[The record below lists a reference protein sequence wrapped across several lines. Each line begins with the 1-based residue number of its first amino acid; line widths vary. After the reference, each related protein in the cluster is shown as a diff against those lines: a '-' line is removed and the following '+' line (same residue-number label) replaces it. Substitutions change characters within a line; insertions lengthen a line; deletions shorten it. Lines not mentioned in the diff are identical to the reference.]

1 MKIKV
6 LCSKQLEEAFLDA
19 VHKQA
24 IEVSSSGE
32 LVLIEP
38 QLDRSFLLVKDERD
52 YVRIALDDILFI
64 EAYGSQIQVHTEKQ
78 TYLARENLHTLE
90 GQLYDKGFL
99 RIHKSYIVQKKA
111 IERIRSSI
119 HMKFQL
125 VLRNGSVLKV
135 SRSYYYYFKDEIG
148 F

>member
-6 LCSKQLEEAFLDA
+6 LCSKKLKEDFLDA
-19 VHKQA
+19 VQKQT

-32 LVLIEP
+32 LILIEP
-38 QLDRSFLLVKDERD
+38 QLDHSFLLVKDEQD
-52 YVRIALDDILFI
+52 YVRIALDDILYM
-64 EAYGSQIQVHTEKQ
+64 EAYGAQIQVHTEKQ
-78 TYLARENLHTLE
+78 IYQARENLHTLE
-90 GQLYDKGFL
+90 GQLYEKGFL
-99 RIHKSYIVQKKA
+99 RIHKSYIVNKKA

-125 VLRNGSVLKV
+125 VLRNGSILEV